1 MSGRRPM
8 VQILMAVYNGE
19 EYLCEQVDSLLSQTF
34 GDWELLVSDD
44 ASSDGSLAILQEYAR
59 RDERIHVVLEGEHY
73 GSAKRHFM
81 ALLRLADAP
90 YVMTCDQDDVWDPDK
105 IEVTLRAMRDAEEGK
120 GERPLLVCT
129 DLRVVDGALREISPS
144 FLAYSGMDASTPS
157 FGYFL
162 ASCLVTGCTM
172 MVNRHLLGLLQRPAR
187 DESVIMHDWWASL
200 IAAAFGEVIHLDRA
214 TIAYRQHGD
223 NSVGADR
230 FTVRRALA
238 ALEDKRATERAALRQ
253 GFGRA
258 EAVPARCLPQGPC
271 GAPRRPSRPPH
282 EGGRL
287 ATRASAQC
295 GDSARLHDAWPLGQ
309 VGRAPRVTRS
319 HAPIPPRPRDRA
331 CPGRASRG
339 ARFPGRARSRGA

>member
-1 MSGRRPM
+1 MRADRPT

-19 EYLCEQVDSLLSQTF
+19 EYLREQVDSLLAQTF

-44 ASSDGSLAILQEYAR
+44 ASTDGSLAILREYAR
-59 RDERIHVVLEGEHY
+59 RDARIRVVLEDERF

-105 IEVTLRAMRDAEEGK
+105 VEVTLRAMREAEE

-144 FLAYSGMDASTPS
+144 FLAYSGMDASTPT

-172 MVNRHLLGLLQRPAR
+172 MVNRPLLRLLRRPAH

-200 IAAAFGEVIHLDRA
+200 IAAAFGEVIHLDRT

-238 ALEDKRATERAALRQ
+238 ALDDKRATERAAIAQAGEFRRVFAGELDERRLSQLDAYLKVPTASPVARPALLTKAGVWRRGLLRNA
-253 GFGRA
+253 GTLLVFMTLGSSGR
-258 EAVPARCLPQGPC
+258 
-271 GAPRRPSRPPH
+271 
-282 EGGRL
+282 
-287 ATRASAQC
+287 
-295 GDSARLHDAWPLGQ
+295 
-309 VGRAPRVTRS
+309 
-319 HAPIPPRPRDRA
+319 
-331 CPGRASRG
+331 
-339 ARFPGRARSRGA
+339 

>member
-1 MSGRRPM
+1 MRADRPT

-19 EYLCEQVDSLLSQTF
+19 EFLREQVDSLLAQTF

-44 ASSDGSLAILQEYAR
+44 ASTDGSLAILREYAR
-59 RDERIHVVLEGEHY
+59 RDARIRVVLEDERF

-105 IEVTLRAMRDAEEGK
+105 VEVTLRAMREAEE

-144 FLAYSGMDASTPS
+144 FLAYSGMDASTPT

-172 MVNRHLLGLLQRPAR
+172 MVNRPLLRLLQRPAH

-200 IAAAFGEVIHLDRA
+200 IAAAFGEVIHLDRT

-238 ALEDKRATERAALRQ
+238 ALDDKRATERAAIAQAGEFRRVFAGKLDERRLSQLDAYLKVPTASPVARPALLTKAGVWRRGLLRNA
-253 GFGRA
+253 GTLLVFMTLGSSGR
-258 EAVPARCLPQGPC
+258 
-271 GAPRRPSRPPH
+271 
-282 EGGRL
+282 
-287 ATRASAQC
+287 
-295 GDSARLHDAWPLGQ
+295 
-309 VGRAPRVTRS
+309 
-319 HAPIPPRPRDRA
+319 
-331 CPGRASRG
+331 
-339 ARFPGRARSRGA
+339 

>member
-1 MSGRRPM
+1 MRADCPT

-19 EYLCEQVDSLLSQTF
+19 EYLREQIDSLLAQTF

-44 ASSDGSLAILQEYAR
+44 ASTDGSLAILREYAR
-59 RDERIHVVLEGEHY
+59 RDARIHIVLEDERY

-90 YVMTCDQDDVWDPDK
+90 YVMTCDQDDVWDADK
-105 IEVTLRAMRDAEEGK
+105 VEVTLRAMREAEERG

-129 DLRVVDGALREISPS
+129 DLRVVDGALREIAPS
-144 FLAYSGMDASTPS
+144 FLAYSGMDASTPT

-172 MVNRHLLGLLQRPAR
+172 MVNRPLLGLLRRPVH
-187 DESVIMHDWWASL
+187 DEGVIMHDWWASL
-200 IAAAFGEVIHLDRA
+200 IAAAFGEVVHLDRT

-238 ALEDKRATERAALRQ
+238 ALDDKRVTERAAVAQAEEFRRVFANDLDERKSRQLDAFLSVPVASLIVRPALLTKAGVWRHGLLRNA
-253 GFGRA
+253 GTLLVFMTLGRTN
-258 EAVPARCLPQGPC
+258 R
-271 GAPRRPSRPPH
+271 
-282 EGGRL
+282 
-287 ATRASAQC
+287 
-295 GDSARLHDAWPLGQ
+295 
-309 VGRAPRVTRS
+309 
-319 HAPIPPRPRDRA
+319 
-331 CPGRASRG
+331 
-339 ARFPGRARSRGA
+339 

>member
-144 FLAYSGMDASTPS
+144 FLVYSGMDASTPS

-238 ALEDKRATERAALRQ
+238 ALEDKRATERAAIAQAGEFRRVFAKDLDERRLSQ
-253 GFGRA
+253 LDA
-258 EAVPARCLPQGPC
+258 YLKVPA
-271 GAPRRPSRPPH
+271 APPVVRPALLTKAGVWRRGLLRNA
-282 EGGRL
+282 GTLLVFMTLGR
-287 ATRASAQC
+287 S
-295 GDSARLHDAWPLGQ
+295 
-309 VGRAPRVTRS
+309 GR
-319 HAPIPPRPRDRA
+319 
-331 CPGRASRG
+331 
-339 ARFPGRARSRGA
+339 